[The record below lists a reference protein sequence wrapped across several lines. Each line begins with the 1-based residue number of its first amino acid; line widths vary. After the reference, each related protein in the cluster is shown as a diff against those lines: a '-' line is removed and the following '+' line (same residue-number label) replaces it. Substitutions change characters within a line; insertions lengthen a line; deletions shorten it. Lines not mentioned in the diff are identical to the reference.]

1 MSESVHLE
9 GTTLEGGGQLVRLAL
24 GLSALTATP
33 IKITNI
39 RGNRSGGG
47 GLKQQHLTAV
57 NWLTSACSATVSG
70 AEKKNR
76 TLEFCPA
83 KEVTAHKHYWV
94 YDLMILFL
102 SIYILNNI
110 LVPRGTSNFAIPNR
124 HWQPRLHNTRLPSPP
139 SVFIVHIHFER

>member
-1 MSESVHLE
+1 MPESVHLE

-24 GLSALTATP
+24 SLSALTSTP

-57 NWLTSACSATVSG
+57 NWLASACGATTSG

-76 TLEFCPA
+76 TLEFSPL
-83 KEVTAHKHYWV
+83 KEVTTPLKPSSMIAIFGRSCYKHV
-94 YDLMILFL
+94 QKFTATEFLILIL
-102 SIYILNNI
+102 SLQSDDSFSS
-110 LVPRGTSNFAIPNR
+110 RRTS
-124 HWQPRLHNTRLPSPP
+124 
-139 SVFIVHIHFER
+139 

>member
-9 GTTLEGGGQLVRLAL
+9 GTTLEGGGELVRLAL
-24 GLSALTATP
+24 GLSALTSIP

-57 NWLTSACSATVSG
+57 NWLASACSATVSG

-76 TLEFCPA
+76 TIEFCPL
-83 KEVTAHKHYWV
+83 KEVTTH
-94 YDLMILFL
+94 FL
-102 SIYILNNI
+102 SMYK
-110 LVPRGTSNFAIPNR
+110 GTF
-124 HWQPRLHNTRLPSPP
+124 
-139 SVFIVHIHFER
+139 

>member
-1 MSESVHLE
+1 MPESVHLE
-9 GTTLEGGGQLVRLAL
+9 GTTLEGGGQLLRLAL
-24 GLSALTATP
+24 GLSAMTSTP

-76 TLEFCPA
+76 TLEFCPL
-83 KEVTAHKHYWV
+83 KEV
-94 YDLMILFL
+94 L
-102 SIYILNNI
+102 S
-110 LVPRGTSNFAIPNR
+110 
-124 HWQPRLHNTRLPSPP
+124 H
-139 SVFIVHIHFER
+139 